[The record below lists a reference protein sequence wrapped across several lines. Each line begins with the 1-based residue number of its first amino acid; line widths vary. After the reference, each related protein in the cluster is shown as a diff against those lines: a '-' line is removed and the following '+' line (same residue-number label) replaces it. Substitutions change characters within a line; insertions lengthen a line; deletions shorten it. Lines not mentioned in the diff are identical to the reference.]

1 MMSCRICG
9 GPLGG
14 ALRVREMMFGTRE
27 WFGYHQ
33 CEACGC
39 LQIDEIPADIGRHY
53 PEGYYSYGTRH
64 QGQTKRLRRGARR
77 RWILSGPRPLAA
89 LLGLLS
95 RADAQFHA
103 YRAIGVK
110 PGARLLD
117 VGAGS
122 GAHVLELRDAG
133 VDALGVDPYVPADVQ
148 FEGRLLVRKAELG
161 EMPGKYDFITFH
173 HSLEHM
179 PQQAEVLSH
188 ACKRLARGGR
198 VLVRVPTV
206 DSEAFETYRE
216 NWVNLDAPRHFY
228 LHSHRSLAIAASKA
242 GLRLERQWCD
252 SGGMQFM
259 GSEQYRKDIPLMDAR
274 SAAVAK
280 HGTLFSASQR
290 REYEKRAQAL
300 NGAMRGDALC
310 ALMVAA

>member
-1 MMSCRICG
+1 MNCRICG
-9 GPLGG
+9 GPLGQG
-14 ALRVREMMFGTRE
+14 LRVREMMFGTRE
-27 WFGYHQ
+27 QFGYRR

-39 LQIDEIPADIGRHY
+39 LQIDDIPADNGRHY
-53 PEGYYSYGTRH
+53 PESYSSYGTRR
-64 QGQTKRLRRGARR
+64 QSRAKRLRRGSRR
-77 RWILSGPRPLAA
+77 RWILSGPRLLGS

-95 RADAQFHA
+95 HSDAQFHA
-103 YRAIGVK
+103 YRGIGVK
-110 PGARLLD
+110 PGVRLLD

-133 VDALGVDPYVPADVQ
+133 VDALGVDPYVGADVQ

-161 EMPGKYDFITFH
+161 EMPGEFDFITFH

-179 PQQAEVLSH
+179 PQQPEVLSQ
-188 ACKRLARGGR
+188 ARKRLAPGGR

-228 LHSHRSLAIAASKA
+228 LHSHRSLALAAGKA
-242 GLRLERQWCD
+242 GLKVERQWCD
-252 SGGMQFM
+252 SGGMQLM
-259 GSEQYRKDIPLMDAR
+259 GSEQYRKDIPLMDPR

-280 HGTLFSASQR
+280 HGTLFSAAQR
-290 REYEKRAQAL
+290 RAYEKRAQAL
-300 NGAMRGDALC
+300 NRAMRGDALC